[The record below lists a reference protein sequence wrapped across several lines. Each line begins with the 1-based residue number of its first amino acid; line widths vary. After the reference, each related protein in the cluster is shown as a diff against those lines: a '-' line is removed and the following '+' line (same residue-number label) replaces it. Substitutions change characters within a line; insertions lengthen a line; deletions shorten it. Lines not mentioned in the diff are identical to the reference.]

1 MGLAWLKLV
10 VLAFCLH
17 LRIACA
23 SLVLMMRAADRALM
37 GPDPGLIA
45 GAVTKIGGK
54 TLGEIEFSF
63 QGAIGGDPQGVRAYV
78 AAYRELSA
86 RILDAVRELHPG
98 LDGTAVEAPWI
109 RAVLEREA
117 MGAPFTVWARMLG
130 TGRGVAVTIV
140 ARLREMLP
148 GAEPLQAPPEGRFT
162 EWDFDEA
169 AMARFYRAVLEE
181 LERPE
186 GPLERIRK
194 VLGISRT
201 ELAHLF
207 GVRRQ
212 ALDQWSA
219 RGVPGDRQEKLATLG
234 EISDLLAAKLKADRI
249 PGVVRR
255 TATAYDGRTALAA
268 IADGDEERVLAELRD
283 AFDWA
288 GVA

>member
-1 MGLAWLKLV
+1 
-10 VLAFCLH
+10 
-17 LRIACA
+17 
-23 SLVLMMRAADRALM
+23 
-37 GPDPGLIA
+37 
-45 GAVTKIGGK
+45 
-54 TLGEIEFSF
+54 
-63 QGAIGGDPQGVRAYV
+63 
-78 AAYRELSA
+78 
-86 RILDAVRELHPG
+86 
-98 LDGTAVEAPWI
+98 
-109 RAVLEREA
+109 

-130 TGRGVAVTIV
+130 PGRGVAVAIV

-148 GAEPLQAPPEGRFT
+148 GAEPLQAPPDGPFT
-162 EWDFDEA
+162 EWDLDEA
-169 AMARFYRAVLEE
+169 AVGRFYRAVLEE

-186 GPLERIRK
+186 SPLEHIRK

-212 ALDQWSA
+212 ALDQWGA

-234 EISDLLAAKLKADRI
+234 EISDLLAAKLKADRV

-255 TATAYDGRTALAA
+255 AAAAYDGRSALAA

-288 GVA
+288 GAA